1 MEPMQFATAIL
12 LALPL
17 GAAAPPAHETPARV
31 TQAATVIDRDAFNA
45 LNRTV
50 VLELRKGE

>member
-1 MEPMQFATAIL
+1 MHFTTIIL

-17 GAAAPPAHETPARV
+17 VTAVPPAYEPPARV
-31 TQAATVIDRDAFNA
+31 TQAATVIGRDAFNA
-45 LNRTV
+45 INRTV